1 MARGSECPAGQ
12 RYLRLAARTIES
24 IINDE
29 WEAIRAAAGM
39 VADTV
44 RRAGLIHVFG
54 TGHSH
59 IMAEEMFYRAGGL
72 AGINP
77 ILVGPLMLHE
87 SAVDS
92 TRLERLSGL
101 ASEIFAEMKVS
112 PHDTLIV
119 ASNSGG
125 NPVCAGLARRFAE
138 AGAGVIAVISRRH
151 AAYSRRQS
159 REESLEAIADVVI
172 DNHGLVGDAGVEIPG
187 LGHKVGPTSTAAGAV
202 IVNAVVAEAVE
213 RLVVAGIGADVFM
226 SANVEG
232 GDQHN
237 QALLDRYR
245 EVVRSL

>member
-1 MARGSECPAGQ
+1 MGGSTRPAGQ
-12 RYLRLAARTIES
+12 RYLRLAARIIES
-24 IINDE
+24 VICDE

-39 VADTV
+39 VAGTV

-59 IMAEEMFYRAGGL
+59 MMAEEMFYRAGGL

-101 ASEIFAEMKVS
+101 ASEIFAELTVG

-125 NPVCAGLARRFAE
+125 NQVCVGLARLCAD

-151 AAYSRRQS
+151 AAYSQRQAG
-159 REESLEAIADVVI
+159 EESLEAIAEVVI
-172 DNHGLVGDAGVEIPG
+172 DNHGLVGDAGVQIPG
-187 LGHKVGPTSTAAGAV
+187 LGHKVGPTSTVAGAV
-202 IVNAVVAEAVE
+202 IVNAIVVEAVE
-213 RLVVAGIGADVFM
+213 RLVVAGVPVDVFK

-232 GDQHN
+232 GDEHN
-237 QALLDRYR
+237 QVLLDRYR

>member
-1 MARGSECPAGQ
+1 MSGKACPAGQ
-12 RYLRLAARTIES
+12 RYLRFAARTIES

-39 VADTV
+39 VADSV
-44 RRAGLIHVFG
+44 VGAGLIHVFG

-77 ILVGPLMLHE
+77 ILVGPLMLHQ

-92 TRLERLSGL
+92 TRLERLSGF
-101 ASEIFAEMKVS
+101 ASDIFSELTVS

-125 NPVCAGLARRFAE
+125 NPVCVGLARLCAD

-151 AAYSRRQS
+151 AAYSHRQAQG
-159 REESLEAIADVVI
+159 ESLEEIADVVI

-202 IVNAVVAEAVE
+202 IVNAIVAEAVE
-213 RLVVAGIGADVFM
+213 RLVVAGVPVDVFM

-232 GDQHN
+232 GDEHN
-237 QALLDRYR
+237 QVLLDRYR

>member
-1 MARGSECPAGQ
+1 
-12 RYLRLAARTIES
+12 
-24 IINDE
+24 
-29 WEAIRAAAGM
+29 M

-44 RRAGLIHVFG
+44 LREGLIHVFG

-87 SAVDS
+87 SAIDS

-101 ASEIFAEMKVS
+101 ASEIFAGLAVS

-125 NPVCAGLARRFAE
+125 NPVSAGLARLCAD
-138 AGAGVIAVISRRH
+138 AGARVVAVVSRRH
-151 AAYSRRQS
+151 AAYSQRQS
-159 REESLEAIADVVI
+159 KDESLEEIADVVI

-213 RLVVAGIGADVFM
+213 RLVVAGAPVDVFM

-232 GDQHN
+232 GDEHN
-237 QALLDRYR
+237 QVLLDRYR